1 MNLKL
6 KTDYFYQDYSL
17 PFVFYKNTLLGSE
30 INCNTL
36 YEFGINKI
44 VVILTQGQGPL
55 YVYKHKLGSIIDIH
69 FYGTFSTP
77 LLI

>member
-6 KTDYFYQDYSL
+6 KHDYFYQDYSL

-55 YVYKHKLGSIIDIH
+55 YVYKQLKIDYQYSLIWNIL
-69 FYGTFSTP
+69 YSTFN
-77 LLI
+77 